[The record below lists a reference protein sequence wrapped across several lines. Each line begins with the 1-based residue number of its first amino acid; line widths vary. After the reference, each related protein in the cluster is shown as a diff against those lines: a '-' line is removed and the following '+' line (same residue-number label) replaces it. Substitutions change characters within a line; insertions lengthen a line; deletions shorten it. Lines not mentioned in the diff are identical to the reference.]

1 LELGLSAT
9 KLGSG
14 RAKAGDKISYEVGCR
29 ILKNIGEKINLGKNQ
44 IHCKYLE
51 N

>member
-29 ILKNIGEKINLGKNQ
+29 ILKNIGEKINLGKKKVY
-44 IHCKYLE
+44 C
-51 N
+51 